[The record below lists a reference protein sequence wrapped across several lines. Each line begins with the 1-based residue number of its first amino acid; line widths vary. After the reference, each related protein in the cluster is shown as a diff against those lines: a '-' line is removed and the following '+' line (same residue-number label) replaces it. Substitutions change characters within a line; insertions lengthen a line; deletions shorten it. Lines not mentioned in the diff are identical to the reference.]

1 MQKNFLAGLATGLF
15 MIGMVGG
22 VNADILVSQ
31 GLETSAY
38 SASHSWSSYTPNFAF
53 DGDYN
58 TLWNSGSYPTEWVEV
73 DLGQSTSITEILLT
87 VSQSPSPRDTT
98 HEIWTSSSSIGWD
111 TSGATRSYTFT
122 GLTSDRDLLSAVFA
136 TSLSAQHVQI
146 RTTRSPSWVGWD
158 EIQIMAANPVPEPAV
173 PEPATMLLF
182 GIGLAGLAGSR
193 VRRKKKA

>member
-87 VSQSPSPRDTT
+87 VSQSPSPAETT
-98 HEIWTSSSSIGWD
+98 HEIWTSSSSIGGD
-111 TSGATRSYTFT
+111 TSGATLSYTFT
-122 GLTSDRDLLSAVFA
+122 GSTSDEDLLSAVFA

>member
-1 MQKNFLAGLATGLF
+1 MKKIFLAGLATGLF

-31 GLETSAY
+31 GLGTSAY
-38 SASHSWSSYTPNFAF
+38 SASQSWGSYTPNFAF

-58 TLWNSGSYPTEWVEV
+58 TLWESGSYPTEWVEV

-87 VSQSPSPRDTT
+87 VSQSPSPAETT
-98 HEIWTSSSSIGWD
+98 HEIWTSSSSIGWN
-111 TSGATRSYTFT
+111 TSGATRSYMFT
-122 GLTSDRDLLSAVFA
+122 GSTSNEDLLSAVFA
-136 TSLSAQHVQI
+136 TSLSAQYVQI
-146 RTTRSPSWVGWD
+146 KTTRSPSWVGWD
-158 EIQIMAANPVPEPAV
+158 EIQIMAANPVPEPATV
-173 PEPATMLLF
+173 LLF

>member
-1 MQKNFLAGLATGLF
+1 MKKNVLAGLATGLF
-15 MIGMVGG
+15 MLGMVGG

-31 GLETSAY
+31 GLGNSAY
-38 SASHSWSSYTPNFAF
+38 TASHSWGGYTPNFAF

-58 TLWNSGSYPTEWVEV
+58 TLWSSGTYPTEWVEV

-87 VSQSPSPRDTT
+87 VAQSPSPAETT
-98 HEIWTSSSSIGWD
+98 HEIWTSSSSIGWN

-122 GLTSDRDLLSAVFA
+122 GLTSNEDLLSAVFA
-136 TSLSAQHVQI
+136 TSLSAQYVQI
-146 RTTRSPSWVGWD
+146 KTIGSPSWVGWD
-158 EIQIMAANPVPEPAV
+158 EIQIMAANPVPEPATV
-173 PEPATMLLF
+173 LLF